1 SSNATGGIH
10 MKRFAI
16 LSLALAATAAVV
28 VPFTLA
34 GTGGRMLE
42 LVSVQQEFA
51 AVPPIDKSVPPQAGG
66 RLMFR
71 DLNYNRVPQFG
82 KPAGALVG
90 RSEGICTLIAPEP
103 PQAQCLITAHA
114 PDGQIVVAGEGDPG
128 AKVTHYAILGGIG
141 AYAGA
146 RGTVT
151 ATALSETKSLIV
163 VHLDS

>member
-1 SSNATGGIH
+1 

-16 LSLALAATAAVV
+16 LSLALAAVAAVA
-28 VPFTLA
+28 VPLTFA
-34 GTGGRMLE
+34 GTSGGRTLE
-42 LVSVQQEFA
+42 FVSVQQQFTP
-51 AVPPIDKSVPPQAGG
+51 VPPIDKSAPPQVGG

-71 DLNYNRVPQFG
+71 DLTYNRGPQFG

-90 RSEGICTLIAPEP
+90 RAEGICTLVAPSP

-114 PDGQIVVAGEGDPG
+114 PDGQVVVGGEGDPG
-128 AKVTHYAILGGIG
+128 AKITRYAILGGIG